1 MAFDDKQNRALKA
14 KLSYRKVKT
23 RSQNGTQLPYIEGW
37 QAIAEANRIFGYESW
52 DRQTMTPKCLW
63 SERQRG
69 QLACLYSTKVRI
81 TVRAGGVVIAR
92 EGIGT
97 GVGRADKPEAAH
109 EIALKS
115 AETDATKRAL
125 ATFGNPFGLALY
137 DKDKAQVTKPPKTAS
152 PPRKRTTKTNA
163 ASGDLV
169 LTYDEDGRSE
179 RFATPEAFLVAI
191 LAAIPKFKTTSAV
204 YTFWERNLATLTAL
218 RAQATGPEHDPVPM
232 ILTALKSRISVISK
246 AAAAK
251 RKGTVTAKTQAER
264 PSQLA
269 IPKER
274 RLRDPAHL
282 AFVARHP
289 CLVCGRQPTQ
299 AHHIQF
305 AQPRAMAL
313 KVSDEY
319 TVPLCNGHHDSLHR
333 TGDERAWW
341 AARKLDPLAI
351 SLQLWI
357 EKDKREEISLGS
369 TPVAMPGSD
378 KTKEGLEVQK

>member
-37 QAIAEANRIFGYESW
+37 RAIAEANRIFGYESW

-97 GVGRADKPEAAH
+97 GMGRADKPEAAH
-109 EIALKS
+109 EIALKA

-137 DKDKAQVTKPPKTAS
+137 DKDKAHVTKPPKISS
-152 PPRKRTTKTNA
+152 PVRRPTKKA
-163 ASGDLV
+163 DAILCDLV

-191 LAAIPKFKTTSAV
+191 LAAIPKFKTLAAV

-232 ILTALKSRISVISK
+232 ILTAL
-246 AAAAK
+246 
-251 RKGTVTAKTQAER
+251 
-264 PSQLA
+264 
-269 IPKER
+269 
-274 RLRDPAHL
+274 
-282 AFVARHP
+282 
-289 CLVCGRQPTQ
+289 
-299 AHHIQF
+299 
-305 AQPRAMAL
+305 
-313 KVSDEY
+313 
-319 TVPLCNGHHDSLHR
+319 
-333 TGDERAWW
+333 
-341 AARKLDPLAI
+341 
-351 SLQLWI
+351 
-357 EKDKREEISLGS
+357 SLG
-369 TPVAMPGSD
+369 
-378 KTKEGLEVQK
+378 